1 MKKGTRFRDLNPAIS
16 EETLKVI
23 ENGLGF
29 STATPVQVATIPLL
43 CSYKD
48 VAVDAATGSG
58 KTLAFLVPVVEK
70 FRGLSVSL
78 KKNQV
83 GAIVISPTRELA
95 SQIFQVSQPFMET
108 LPRYRAALLVGGTD
122 VAADVVNLKENGA
135 NLLIGTPGR
144 IEDILDRA
152 SFLDLK
158 SFEVLILDEA
168 DRLLDMGFKRQLSSI
183 IDRLPKLR
191 RTGLFSATQ
200 TQAVEELAKAGLRNP
215 VRVEVR
221 VETKAS
227 LAGTAPECPRTPA
240 GLTTQYAVVEADR
253 KLAQLVNFLLE
264 HASSKTIV
272 YFMTCACVD
281 YLGTVLPQLKM
292 LKTLSIISLHG
303 KMKQSVREKA
313 LATFTE
319 QPASVLFCTDVA
331 ARGLDI
337 PGVDWIIQYDPP
349 QDPNVFVHRVG
360 RTARMGRSGNALVYL
375 LPKEDAYVE
384 FLKIRRVPMD
394 ELVLSETDLDIISLV
409 RAAAKEDRDI
419 MEKGLKALV
428 SYVRAYKE
436 HQCTFIFRWKELE
449 LGKVGMGYGLLQLP
463 SMPELRRGV
472 FTAEHF
478 VPVEGLEV
486 EKIKY
491 KDKAREKQRLKN
503 LKEKESCKEIK
514 EFKDH
519 KSQKYSNLSK
529 PGEVQRKKNSKKRH
543 LDQSRRDL
551 DDLENDYRM
560 LKKLKKGLISE
571 EEFDL
576 ATDVDGERTDA
587 ADETKQQKVS
597 NGSSSARKKKMMPSD
612 KGRKSTKKKWVSRA
626 N

>member
-1 MKKGTRFRDLNPAIS
+1 MKNTRFRDLNPAIS
-16 EETLKVI
+16 KETLAVI
-23 ENGLGF
+23 EDGLGF

-43 CSYKD
+43 SSYKD

-70 FRGLSVSL
+70 FRGLSTSL

-95 SQIFQVSQPFMET
+95 SQIFQVAQPFMET
-108 LPRYRAALLVGGTD
+108 LPKYKEALLVGGTD
-122 VAADVVNLKENGA
+122 VSVDIENLREKGA

-158 SFEVLILDEA
+158 NLEVLILDEA

-227 LAGTAPECPRTPA
+227 LAGGAPECPRTPA
-240 GLTTQYAVVEADR
+240 GLTAQYAVVEADM
-253 KLAQLVNFLLE
+253 KLAHLVNFLLE
-264 HASSKTIV
+264 HASSKIIV

-281 YLGTVLPQLKM
+281 YWGTVLPQLKM
-292 LKTLSIISLHG
+292 LKGLSIIPLHG

-313 LATFTE
+313 LATFAE

-384 FLKIRRVPMD
+384 FLRIRRVPME
-394 ELVLSETDLDIISLV
+394 ELVLSDTNLEIIPLV
-409 RAAAKEDRDI
+409 RTAAKEDRDV
-419 MEKGLKALV
+419 MEKGLKAFV

-436 HQCTFIFRWKELE
+436 HQCTFIFRWKQLE
-449 LGKVGMGYGLLQLP
+449 LGRVAMGYGLLQLP

-472 FTAEHF
+472 LTAEHF
-478 VPVEGLEV
+478 VSIQGLDV
-486 EKIKY
+486 DKIKY

-503 LKEKESCKEIK
+503 LKEKESNRETKEENVHVSK
-514 EFKDH
+514 EHSDLPKPAAV
-519 KSQKYSNLSK
+519 QK
-529 PGEVQRKKNSKKRH
+529 KKNSKKRH

-576 ATDVDGERTDA
+576 ATEVDGERTSA
-587 ADETKQQKVS
+587 ADQKKEENAS
-597 NGSSSARKKKMMPSD
+597 KDSSSARKKKKLMPSD
-612 KGRKSTKKKWVSRA
+612 TRRKSSKQKWISRGK
-626 N
+626 